1 MTFRKTQPN
10 FSRGELAPDLYGRFD
25 VDAYSAAVKTA
36 RNVVV
41 LKFGGLTKRPGTRLV
56 AEVLDATDDNRLVPF
71 QFSLTQT
78 YALEMGQGYMSP
90 CALGGRVL
98 EAELAIVSISNA
110 AEAVVSVDYHEMV
123 IGDFVY
129 ITGVAGEIGD
139 LLNGRAWQVQ
149 SVVDADNFTINA
161 DTSTLAAFTTAT
173 GGTTRV
179 APAPPPTP
187 PVVPAPVPEPDP
199 PEVYYGGGLDWL
211 GNGDGIAFV

>member
-1 MTFRKTQPN
+1 VTFRRTQPN

-25 VDAYSAAVKTA
+25 VDAYAAAVKTA

-56 AEVLDATDDNRLVPF
+56 AEVLDATDDNRLAPF

-98 EAELAIVSISNA
+98 EDELAIVSVSNA
-110 AEAVVSVDYHEMV
+110 AAAVVSVDYHEMV
-123 IGDFVY
+123 VGDFVY

-139 LLNGRAWQVQ
+139 LLNGRAWTVM

-161 DTSTLAAFTTAT
+161 DTVGLAAFTSAT
-173 GGTTRV
+173 GGITR
-179 APAPPPTP
+179 ATPAPPPTP
-187 PVVPAPVPEPDP
+187 PVVPPPVPEPAP
-199 PEVYYGGGLDWL
+199 PESYFGGGYDWL
-211 GNGDGIAFV
+211 GDGTAYR